1 MTGRDKHGAPPHA
14 DFGPH
19 SSQKLDETARVI
31 FLADARRARAARRPD
46 PFGPEVTRPEQAGGA
61 ISTASV
67 STASRVVT
75 DLGVIADEPS
85 FAIRRRKLAE
95 VMAAISGEM
104 PNERTLDHRMIATG
118 LAAGHGYAAV
128 DPDGDVEWPFG
139 STLDDPAVVVGLV
152 LHHAR
157 YAGARGLPIPPS
169 VQHALDRHVA
179 AGSDAARL
187 VRDWWRMR
195 SATAARRHLQ
205 VYEGGKP

>member
-1 MTGRDKHGAPPHA
+1 MTELENHGAPHA
-14 DFGPH
+14 DLGAH
-19 SSQKLDETARVI
+19 GRRNLNETARVI
-31 FLADARRARAARRPD
+31 SLADARRALAARNPD
-46 PFGPEVTRPEQAGGA
+46 PFSPEVDRPEPAGGS
-61 ISTASV
+61 ISPAGVGIASH
-67 STASRVVT
+67 TVT
-75 DLGVIADEPS
+75 DLGAIAEEPS

-95 VMAAISGEM
+95 AMTAISGEM

-118 LAAGHGYAAV
+118 LAAGHGGA
-128 DPDGDVEWPFG
+128 DPDGRVEWPLG

-157 YAGARGLPIPPS
+157 HGGVRGLPIPPS

-195 SATAARRHLQ
+195 AATAVRRHLQ
-205 VYEGGKP
+205 VYEGGKR

>member
-1 MTGRDKHGAPPHA
+1 MTGRDNHEAPHA
-14 DFGPH
+14 DLGPH
-19 SSQKLDETARVI
+19 DRQNLDETARVI
-31 FLADARRARAARRPD
+31 SLAAARRALAARNPD
-46 PFGPEVTRPEQAGGA
+46 PFGREVKRPDPAGGA
-61 ISTASV
+61 ILPEGVGTAPH
-67 STASRVVT
+67 AVT
-75 DLGVIADEPS
+75 DLGVIAGEPS

-95 VMAAISGEM
+95 AMAAISGEM

-118 LAAGHGYAAV
+118 LAAGHGYGAA
-128 DPDGDVEWPFG
+128 DPDGDIEWPIG

-157 YAGARGLPIPPS
+157 HGGARGFPIPPS
-169 VQHALDRHVA
+169 VHHALNRHVA

-195 SATAARRHLQ
+195 SATAARRHLH

>member
-1 MTGRDKHGAPPHA
+1 MTGRDNHGAPHANLAPH
-14 DFGPH
+14 GR
-19 SSQKLDETARVI
+19 QNLNETTRVI
-31 FLADARRARAARRPD
+31 SLADVRRARAARFPD
-46 PFGPEVTRPEQAGGA
+46 AVGPETNRPGPVGGSMA
-61 ISTASV
+61 TLGM
-67 STASRVVT
+67 STASRAVT

-95 VMAAISGEM
+95 AMAAFSGKM

-118 LAAGHGYAAV
+118 LAAGHGAA
-128 DPDGDVEWPFG
+128 DPDGDADWPLG

-152 LHHAR
+152 LHHAKHG
-157 YAGARGLPIPPS
+157 GARGLPIPAS

-179 AGSDAARL
+179 AGSAAARL

-195 SATAARRHLQ
+195 SGTAAHRHLK

>member
-1 MTGRDKHGAPPHA
+1 MTGRDNHDVPHA
-14 DFGPH
+14 NLGPH
-19 SSQKLDETARVI
+19 SRQNHGETARVI
-31 FLADARRARAARRPD
+31 FLADVRRARAVRSPD
-46 PFGPEVTRPEQAGGA
+46 PFGPEVTSPEPAGGS
-61 ISTASV
+61 ISPAGVGIASH
-67 STASRVVT
+67 TVT
-75 DLGVIADEPS
+75 DLGAIADEPS
-85 FAIRRRKLAE
+85 FAIRRRRLAE
-95 VMAAISGEM
+95 AMAAISGEV

-118 LAAGHGYAAV
+118 LAAGHGCGAA
-128 DPDGDVEWPFG
+128 DPDVHSEWPLG

-195 SATAARRHLQ
+195 CATAARRHLQ

>member
-1 MTGRDKHGAPPHA
+1 MTKRDNHGAPHA
-14 DFGPH
+14 DLGAH
-19 SSQKLDETARVI
+19 GSQNLDETGRVI

-46 PFGPEVTRPEQAGGA
+46 GVGFEVTRPEPVGGSVSPAG
-61 ISTASV
+61 V
-67 STASRVVT
+67 STASHAVT

-95 VMAAISGEM
+95 AMAAIGGEM

-118 LAAGHGYAAV
+118 LAAGHGAA
-128 DPDGDVEWPFG
+128 DPDGDVEWPLG

-152 LHHAR
+152 LHHAKHG
-157 YAGARGLPIPPS
+157 GARGLPIPAS

-195 SATAARRHLQ
+195 SATAGRRHLQ
-205 VYEGGKP
+205 VYEGCKP

>member
-1 MTGRDKHGAPPHA
+1 MTGRDNQSAPPHA
-14 DFGPH
+14 DLGSH
-19 SSQKLDETARVI
+19 NRQNLDETARVVS
-31 FLADARRARAARRPD
+31 LADARRARAARSPD
-46 PFGPEVTRPEQAGGA
+46 PFGPEVMRPEPAD
-61 ISTASV
+61 V
-67 STASRVVT
+67 CTASRAVM
-75 DLGVIADEPS
+75 DLTVIAEEPS

-95 VMAAISGEM
+95 AMAAISGEM
-104 PNERTLDHRMIATG
+104 PHERTLDHRMIATG
-118 LAAGHGYAAV
+118 LAAGHGAA
-128 DPDGDVEWPFG
+128 DPDGDSEWPLG

-157 YAGARGLPIPPS
+157 HGGARGLPIAAS

-205 VYEGGKP
+205 VIDGGKR

>member
-1 MTGRDKHGAPPHA
+1 MTKRDNHGVPHA
-14 DFGPH
+14 DLGPH
-19 SSQKLDETARVI
+19 SRQNLDEAARVI
-31 FLADARRARAARRPD
+31 SLSDARRARAARRPD
-46 PFGPEVTRPEQAGGA
+46 PFGPEVTRPEPAGGLV
-61 ISTASV
+61 SPSGV
-67 STASRVVT
+67 STASHAVT
-75 DLGVIADEPS
+75 DLGAIADEPS
-85 FAIRRRKLAE
+85 FAVRRRKLAE
-95 VMAAISGEM
+95 AMTAISGEV

-118 LAAGHGYAAV
+118 LAAGHGAA
-128 DPDGDVEWPFG
+128 DPDRHAEWPLG

-157 YAGARGLPIPPS
+157 HAGARGLPIPPS

-179 AGSDAARL
+179 AGSEAARL

>member
-1 MTGRDKHGAPPHA
+1 MTGRDNQSTPPHV
-14 DFGPH
+14 DRGPH
-19 SSQKLDETARVI
+19 GSQNLHEAARVI
-31 FLADARRARAARRPD
+31 SLSDARRARAVRRPG
-46 PFGPEVTRPEQAGGA
+46 PFGPEVMRPEPAGG
-61 ISTASV
+61 SV
-67 STASRVVT
+67 SPAGVGIAPHAVT
-75 DLGVIADEPS
+75 DLGAIADEPS

-95 VMAAISGEM
+95 AMAAISGEM
-104 PNERTLDHRMIATG
+104 PNEQTLDHRMIATG
-118 LAAGHGYAAV
+118 LAAGHGAA
-128 DPDGDVEWPFG
+128 DPDGHAEWPLG
-139 STLDDPAVVVGLV
+139 STLSDPAVVVGLV

-157 YAGARGLPIPPS
+157 HGGARGLPIPPS